1 MSESKTQEM
10 TSGEWKGTLL
20 GLGLVLSTGVL
31 IESTPRGDYGQIA
44 TIIGCALVVGAC
56 CMVAVRIFS
65 KKPACA
71 SVSLKAEVNTNGYAR
86 V

>member
-1 MSESKTQEM
+1 MSESQDQEM

-20 GLGLVLSTGVL
+20 GLGVVLSAGVL
-31 IESTPRGDYGQIA
+31 IESTPRGDYGQIV

-56 CMVAVRIFS
+56 CMVVVRTFS
-65 KKPACA
+65 RNPAPS